1 MFVQIAIDGPASAG
15 KSTVAKRV
23 TQELGFIYCDT
34 GAMYRAATV
43 LAKEQGL
50 DYGDEA
56 GILAVLE
63 KSKISFKPAHPGEDQ
78 PVFLNQEDV
87 TVAIRTPEI
96 TNNVS
101 QVSALPKIREE
112 LVRQQREIASG
123 HDIVM
128 DGRDI
133 GTTVLP
139 TAELKIFL
147 VASAAERARRRY
159 AENITK
165 GIMTPLAELQTE
177 IEQRDYKDSH
187 RQVSPLTKASDAIEI
202 DTTTM
207 TIDQVVEKIVT
218 LARNRKK

>member
-1 MFVQIAIDGPASAG
+1 MQIAIDGPSSAG

-23 TQELGFIYCDT
+23 AQELGFIYCDT

-43 LAKEQGL
+43 LARERHL

-56 GILAVLE
+56 GILAALQQAT
-63 KSKISFKPAHPGEDQ
+63 ISFKPAQPGQDQ
-78 PVFLNQEDV
+78 PVYLNQTEV
-87 TVAIRTPEI
+87 TLTIRTPEI

-112 LVRQQREIASG
+112 LVRQQRAIAAG
-123 HDIVM
+123 HSIIM

-139 TAELKIFL
+139 DAELKIFL

-159 AENITK
+159 EENTTK
-165 GIMTPLAELQTE
+165 GIMTPLAQLQTE

-187 RQVSPLTKASDAIEI
+187 RRVSPLTKAADAVEI
-202 DTTTM
+202 DTTTLS
-207 TIDQVVEKIVT
+207 IAEVVAEIVKLAEK
-218 LARNRKK
+218 RKK